1 MHMDYLHDQTE
12 KLSEVP
18 LITFTLRVEVGI
30 NATWMDI
37 EKCVSF
43 NSII

>member
-1 MHMDYLHDQTE
+1 MDYLHDLTE

-18 LITFTLRVEVGI
+18 LITFTLRVEVLI

-37 EKCVSF
+37 EKYVSF
-43 NSII
+43 NCII